1 MRIAF
6 ISDIH
11 GNFTAFKAVLADL
24 NSQNVDQIISLGD
37 TITLG
42 PQPLEVL
49 AKLKE
54 LNCVY
59 IKGNHD
65 WAILNPEQATSF
77 QITDH
82 LVPDLLWCKERLAGE
97 DLDFIRSFR
106 DTYEFTFPNGVS
118 VMCFHG
124 SPHSPIDLIQ
134 SITPPED
141 LAKYFDGQTA
151 DVFMGGHSHI
161 QMHRRHGD
169 KLVLNSGSVGNAF
182 IHAYEPGSVPGLLP
196 WAEYAILSQN
206 GGSLDVDLRRVYFDT
221 EELLKIVAE
230 SGLPGT
236 QWWLKQYQKVKV
248 EQK

>member
-11 GNFTAFKAVLADL
+11 GNFTAFKAVLTDL
-24 NSQNVDQIISLGD
+24 NSQNVDQIVSLGD

-65 WAILNPEQATSF
+65 WAILDPEQALSF
-77 QITDH
+77 QITEH
-82 LVPDLLWCKERLAGE
+82 LLPDLHWCKERLAEE

-124 SPHSPIDLIQ
+124 SPHSVIDLIQ
-134 SITPPED
+134 STTPAEE
-141 LAKYFDGQTA
+141 LAKYFDGQAT
-151 DVFMGGHSHI
+151 DVFIGGHSHI

-169 KLVLNSGSVGNAF
+169 KLVLNSSSVGNAF
-182 IHAYEPGSVPGLLP
+182 IHA
-196 WAEYAILSQN
+196 
-206 GGSLDVDLRRVYFDT
+206 
-221 EELLKIVAE
+221 
-230 SGLPGT
+230 
-236 QWWLKQYQKVKV
+236 
-248 EQK
+248 